1 MAASKD
7 TLFRLGPG
15 LSCAGVVG
23 HPTSNRAQGEVT
35 QGETEAE
42 GIDMAAML
50 SNIYRCQSTKF
61 GSQNSNQP

>member
-1 MAASKD
+1 MVAASKD

-50 SNIYRCQSTKF
+50 SNIYRC
-61 GSQNSNQP
+61 